1 MANLKEQI
9 FTALKSEQKLT
20 ELTKDIERAKEN
32 LLKNH
37 SNPVFNISDKNKI
50 LKAYM
55 ELDDINRDIG
65 RFDRLRQYK
74 YTTEALQERKSI
86 EDILKGGM
94 YNYNYIWKSE
104 NSSNTCEVCRA
115 LNGRE
120 FDFYDEVPQRPH
132 PNCRCKV
139 KIVEG
144 QGRKKYNISHN
155 ENNIQLSDL
164 SSQEQVIYKLG
175 KFASRVMKVSGSNLQ
190 NSLNDFEYAKK
201 NEHAHIIDSRVKIS
215 NPGLVKLMN
224 EVNIPLDSR
233 GVIYDSES
241 DQSKLLWRSPEIQG
255 FVKSNLKN
263 LKSGKMQDVYD
274 IEFIKKNFPYDNFL
288 ALQHCKLYNPKIT
301 PEGNFHGLIV
311 DYYDFKYRTGNDII
325 TDINNW
331 GYSMQEKGKLEKH
344 FVIYIIYE
352 KL

>member
-132 PNCRCKV
+132 PNCKCKV
-139 KIVEG
+139 GILEGNVVKTPMYTSIRYQIAAPHNPFDAESKKDQWIMPCEGKIVGEYG
-144 QGRKKYNISHN
+144 EPRSTHTHN
-155 ENNIQLSDL
+155 GIDIAVPIGTPIKAIADGKVIHNGPATGYGIWVVLEHSLSDGTIVTSEYGHL
-164 SSQEQVIYKLG
+164 SS
-175 KFASRVMKVSGSNLQ
+175 FN
-190 NSLNDFEYAKK
+190 
-201 NEHAHIIDSRVKIS
+201 
-215 NPGLVKLMN
+215 
-224 EVNIPLDSR
+224 VNI
-233 GVIYDSES
+233 GQYVK
-241 DQSKLLWRSPEIQG
+241 QGQEIA
-255 FVKSNLKN
+255 
-263 LKSGKMQDVYD
+263 KSG
-274 IEFIKKNFPYDNFL
+274 N
-288 ALQHCKLYNPKIT
+288 T
-301 PEGNFHGLIV
+301 
-311 DYYDFKYRTGNDII
+311 
-325 TDINNW
+325 
-331 GYSMQEKGKLEKH
+331 GYSQGPHLHITIRIGRYRGKA
-344 FVIYIIYE
+344 VNPWNYI
-352 KL
+352 KD